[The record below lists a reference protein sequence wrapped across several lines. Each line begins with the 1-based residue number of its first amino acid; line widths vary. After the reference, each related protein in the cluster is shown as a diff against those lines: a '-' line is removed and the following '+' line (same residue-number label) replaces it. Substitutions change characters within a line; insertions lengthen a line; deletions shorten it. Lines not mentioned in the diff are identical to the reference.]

1 MSENTSRG
9 SFGLGCTKNVCKIFL
24 KVVPVYQ
31 NLANPLTS
39 KFDRGCQFM
48 GSMGKAIGGNM
59 CDQLS
64 SHPCHL
70 EFQIA
75 VENMCRLALW
85 YKCSINYTH
94 QIWIPPY

>member
-1 MSENTSRG
+1 
-9 SFGLGCTKNVCKIFL
+9 
-24 KVVPVYQ
+24 
-31 NLANPLTS
+31 
-39 KFDRGCQFM
+39 M

-75 VENMCRLALW
+75 VKNMCRLALW
-85 YKCSINYTH
+85 YKSSINYTH